1 MSMKNKILINRR
13 DAGQKLAAKLL
24 DYKNNSNAI
33 VLALPRGGVPV
44 AFEIARSLNLPLD
57 VCLVRKLGSPGNPEL
72 AMGAIAL
79 DRSLILH
86 QDWLEQHKITQAQ
99 LDQVVEQEQQE
110 LARRDRLYRQSPQ
123 PPSLHERQVILVDD
137 GIATGA
143 TIRAAIGLIRQQQP
157 QSITVAVPVL
167 PSELVKQLGD
177 EVDRLVYL
185 FAPMVFSSISLWY
198 EDFSQTSDQEVR
210 RLLQL
215 DQNSALL

>member
-1 MSMKNKILINRR
+1 MNMKNKILINRR

-33 VLALPRGGVPV
+33 VLGLPRGGVPV